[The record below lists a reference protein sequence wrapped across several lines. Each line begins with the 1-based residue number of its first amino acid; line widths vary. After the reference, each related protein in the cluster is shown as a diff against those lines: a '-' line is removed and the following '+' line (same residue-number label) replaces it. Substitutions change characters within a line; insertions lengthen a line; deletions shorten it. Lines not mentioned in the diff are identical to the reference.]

1 MLGNKKLD
9 AFRAGHFGG
18 EEARW
23 GRCRISEL
31 LRSERHDS
39 ELLRTLVTMVIVVI
53 VVNLIAD
60 LLCAAMG
67 PRIGQ

>member
-1 MLGNKKLD
+1 LATRSWTRFALVILVVRKRD
-9 AFRAGHFGG
+9 GG
-18 EEARW
+18 VVASQNCR
-23 GRCRISEL
+23 GR
-31 LRSERHDS
+31 ERHDS
-39 ELLRTLVTMVIVVI
+39 ELPRTLVTMVIVVI

>member
-1 MLGNKKLD
+1 
-9 AFRAGHFGG
+9 
-18 EEARW
+18 
-23 GRCRISEL
+23 

-60 LLCAAMG
+60 LLCAALD
-67 PRIGQ
+67 PRIEQ